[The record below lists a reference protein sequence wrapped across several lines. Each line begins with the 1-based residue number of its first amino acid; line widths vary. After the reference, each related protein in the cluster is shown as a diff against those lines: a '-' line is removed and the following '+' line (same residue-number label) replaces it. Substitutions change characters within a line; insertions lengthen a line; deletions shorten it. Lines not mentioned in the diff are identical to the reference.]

1 MLLRQLETRVNSLVG
16 LSGSLFAA
24 RRDVCRRWASDRQSD
39 FSTLLNSVSLG
50 FRGVIDPDTAG
61 YYMDLRDGRRELERK
76 IRTVLRGIAVLSSNL
91 RLLNPL
97 RHPLFAWQ
105 LTSHKV
111 CRWLVP
117 FAMIAALVSG
127 ALLVARGVPEAEV
140 ASTNLY
146 VLLLGLQLGF
156 YTAAAVGLA
165 TGSRALRLPAYFVVV
180 NFAILAAWMRFAH
193 GERMTTWTPSERLH
207 ALPRS

>member
-1 MLLRQLETRVNSLVG
+1 
-16 LSGSLFAA
+16 
-24 RRDVCRRWASDRQSD
+24 
-39 FSTLLNSVSLG
+39 
-50 FRGVIDPDTAG
+50 
-61 YYMDLRDGRRELERK
+61 
-76 IRTVLRGIAVLSSNL
+76 
-91 RLLNPL
+91 
-97 RHPLFAWQ
+97 
-105 LTSHKV
+105 
-111 CRWLVP
+111 
-117 FAMIAALVSG
+117 
-127 ALLVARGVPEAEV
+127 VARGAPEAG
-140 ASTNLY
+140 ARANLH